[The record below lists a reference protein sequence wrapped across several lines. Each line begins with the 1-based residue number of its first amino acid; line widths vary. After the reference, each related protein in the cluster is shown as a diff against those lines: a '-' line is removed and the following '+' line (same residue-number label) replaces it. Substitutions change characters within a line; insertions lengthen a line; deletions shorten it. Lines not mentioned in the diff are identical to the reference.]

1 MNKKLLA
8 LLTGILLSAMIM
20 AGCNA
25 DDPDPAPPNDTD
37 LNEVEENI
45 EEPFEN
51 PDGDAVDENDM
62 NNGVDGDNGLNNA
75 EENLEEPFENP
86 DNDAVD
92 ENDPNPAD

>member
-8 LLTGILLSAMIM
+8 LLTGILLSAIIM

-25 DDPDPAPPNDTD
+25 DDPDPAPPNDND
-37 LNEVEENI
+37 LNDVEENI

-51 PDGDAVDENDM
+51 PDGDAVDENDDLG
-62 NNGVDGDNGLNNA
+62 NNLENDMENV

-92 ENDPNPAD
+92 ENDPNTAD